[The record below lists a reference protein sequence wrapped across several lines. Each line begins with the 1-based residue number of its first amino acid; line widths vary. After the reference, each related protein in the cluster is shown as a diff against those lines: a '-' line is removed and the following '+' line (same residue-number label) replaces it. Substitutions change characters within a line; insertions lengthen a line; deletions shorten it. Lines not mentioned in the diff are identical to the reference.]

1 MNEPIKQTATHTPAD
16 AVAPAPNAN
25 PAADA
30 AAHAKAKP
38 AKPPTSPQA
47 MKLRAVAL
55 TAAFLGI
62 VFGGTVEYFVG
73 GLLDSTGWFGPTLD
87 NIVAEQT
94 ANFEDIRT
102 KLAELGKA
110 APGSPEALALQKE
123 LSTLV
128 ATQEKLTGRTH
139 EEIAGMQDEL
149 TKLRAQLLMEKGS
162 AGGAD
167 FWLAPNES
175 MTVGEEGKVFSLLS
189 IGYSGQY
196 AYTNLTGTQKRLQP
210 GDFVEFETKDSI
222 CRVIYKAGTARADGR
237 FGFDLVCEPK

>member
-1 MNEPIKQTATHTPAD
+1 LTRGQI
-16 AVAPAPNAN
+16 
-25 PAADA
+25 
-30 AAHAKAKP
+30 
-38 AKPPTSPQA
+38 
-47 MKLRAVAL
+47 KLRAVAL

-62 VFGGTVEYFVG
+62 IFGGTVEYFVG

-87 NIVAEQT
+87 NIVAEQN
-94 ANFEDIRT
+94 ANFEDLRT

-123 LSTLV
+123 LATLV
-128 ATQEKLTGRTH
+128 AAQEKLTGRTH

-149 TKLRAQLLMEKGS
+149 TKLRAQLLQEKGS

-167 FWLAPNES
+167 FWLAPSEGI
-175 MTVGEEGKVFSLLS
+175 TVGEEGNVFTLLS
-189 IGYSGQY
+189 ISYNGQY

-210 GDFVEFETKDSI
+210 GDFVEFETKDST
-222 CRVIYKAGTARADGR
+222 CKVIYKAGNARADGR